1 MSVKVQ
7 RALVDE
13 CAQKTLYGIVTGKTG
28 QCAHV
33 RASAG
38 TKKGC
43 QGPCVAP
50 KQELL
55 TVHEQGGLV
64 LEVMVGE
71 T

>member
-13 CAQKTLYGIVTGKTG
+13 SAQKTLYGIVTSKAG

-33 RASAG
+33 RTSAG

-43 QGPCVAP
+43 QGPCFAP

-55 TVHEQGGLV
+55 PVHEQGCFV